1 MKPYEE
7 MNLTAYLQTEGRRRA
22 AELAAIAASSPAT
35 AASPAV
41 RQSQADLNAPA
52 RQPESLSEFL
62 RGMGITPSP
71 VRSST
76 HMKPQRQL

>member
-22 AELAAIAASSPAT
+22 AELAANAASDPAT
-35 AASPAV
+35 AVSHTV

-62 RGMGITPSP
+62 QRMDRAPSP
-71 VRSST
+71 VRSLA
-76 HMKPQRQL
+76 HMEPPRQL